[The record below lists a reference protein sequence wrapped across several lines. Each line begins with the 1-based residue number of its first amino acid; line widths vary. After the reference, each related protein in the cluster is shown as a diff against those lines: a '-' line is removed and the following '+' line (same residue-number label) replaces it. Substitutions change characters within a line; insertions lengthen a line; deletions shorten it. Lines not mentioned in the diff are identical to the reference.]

1 MTNFSDNG
9 LLSPT
14 CPARSPRVVAG
25 RSVEKTPMNFSLPS
39 YIARMTLG
47 AVVASTLMASI
58 VEAGVIYVDNRLG
71 NDLFD
76 GTLPAPTGG
85 NVGPVRTL
93 QRALRLAD
101 GYDTLLLTN
110 TGVPYTGSISLVGGR
125 LSGSDVAPLTID
137 GQGATLSGWQ
147 EIPTG
152 SWQQETADLWSLALT
167 RKGYYVFT
175 RGEELLPAF
184 GLARGESPVTIP
196 DGHWGTREGRIYL
209 KTSEDRPPTDDQFG
223 FAAHQ
228 TGITLHQVRNVRIA
242 NLTVE
247 YFRFDGIHAQND
259 CANIVLENVTLRR
272 NGRAG
277 LAVSGA
283 ASLKIVS
290 STIQENGEASLLIS
304 RPALVESVDTTFDV
318 EPMIAGATDE

>member
-1 MTNFSDNG
+1 
-9 LLSPT
+9 
-14 CPARSPRVVAG
+14 
-25 RSVEKTPMNFSLPS
+25 
-39 YIARMTLG
+39 MTLSLQSRITRIALP
-47 AVVASTLMASI
+47 AVVITVLTTSVLD
-58 VEAGVIYVDNRLG
+58 AGVIYVDNRLG
-71 NDLFD
+71 NDAFD

-85 NVGPVRTL
+85 TVGPVRSL
-93 QRALRLAD
+93 QRAVRLAD
-101 GYDTLLLTN
+101 RFDTVLMAN

-125 LSGSDVAPLTID
+125 LSGSDVVPLTID
-137 GQGATLSGWQ
+137 GQGSTLSGWQ

-152 SWQQETADLWSLALT
+152 SWQQEAADLWSLALT

-175 RGEELLPAF
+175 RGEELLPPF
-184 GLARGESPVTIP
+184 GLARGESPTTIP

-223 FAAHQ
+223 FAAYQ

-247 YFRFDGIHAQND
+247 YFRYDGIHAQND

-290 STIQENGEASLLIS
+290 SALQENGEASLLIG
-304 RPALVESVDTTFDV
+304 RPALVEAIDTTFDD
-318 EPMIAGATDE
+318 EPSIAGETE

>member
-1 MTNFSDNG
+1 MT
-9 LLSPT
+9 
-14 CPARSPRVVAG
+14 A
-25 RSVEKTPMNFSLPS
+25 RSVEKTPMNFSHS
-39 YIARMTLG
+39 SRVARISLG
-47 AVVASTLMASI
+47 TMMAVILTTGVLQ
-58 VEAGVIYVDNRLG
+58 AGVVYVDNRLG

-76 GTLPAPTGG
+76 GSLPAPTGG

-101 GYDTLLLTN
+101 GYDTLLMTN

-147 EIPTG
+147 ELPSG
-152 SWQQETADLWSLALT
+152 SWRQESADLWSLALT

-175 RGEELLPAF
+175 RGEELLPAY
-184 GLARGESPVTIP
+184 GLARGESQATIP

-223 FAAHQ
+223 FAAYQ

-247 YFRFDGIHAQND
+247 YFRYDGIHAQND

-277 LAVSGA
+277 LAVTGA
-283 ASLKIVS
+283 ASLKIIS
-290 STIQENGEASLLIS
+290 STIQENGEASLLIG

-318 EPMIAGATDE
+318 EPTIAGDTE